1 MKRIKFNINDILLF
15 ISICL
20 IQFAV
25 YTKNVLT
32 VTNNSQNLINIALG
46 ILFVNALIRILEI
59 KATIKQWI
67 LYFLIISI
75 SVFNFIITKDGL
87 LLQLSLM
94 LIGSLSINFDK
105 LIFKDLIFKLIL
117 FIYIYHAQVIGNV
130 GILYFY
136 RDGVIRNALGF
147 NQPNALGFFLLSFF
161 MEFVY
166 LNRKNLK
173 IVNILVSFF
182 PIIYF
187 MINAGCRGAIISIFI
202 FMIFVLIMFFENKSV
217 KDKKNKAKGVT
228 FNWLI
233 PIFVILTL
241 ISFYITYKYM
251 NGNNLAIIL
260 DNLFSERIYLQSLF
274 LNLYKVTI
282 FGNEIVYF
290 DTLDNV
296 YMRVLLNFGIIVWGL
311 YLFIYHSI
319 VKSAL
324 EKKDIVMLIIVF
336 VFMIYGLMEWYII
349 RPGLNIFLIYFS
361 SYLYNARNKKEIENE
376 KPINFDYNTNL

>member
-1 MKRIKFNINDILLF
+1 
-15 ISICL
+15 
-20 IQFAV
+20 
-25 YTKNVLT
+25 
-32 VTNNSQNLINIALG
+32 
-46 ILFVNALIRILEI
+46 
-59 KATIKQWI
+59 
-67 LYFLIISI
+67 
-75 SVFNFIITKDGL
+75 
-87 LLQLSLM
+87 
-94 LIGSLSINFDK
+94 
-105 LIFKDLIFKLIL
+105 
-117 FIYIYHAQVIGNV
+117 
-130 GILYFY
+130 
-136 RDGVIRNALGF
+136 
-147 NQPNALGFFLLSFF
+147 
-161 MEFVY
+161 
-166 LNRKNLK
+166 
-173 IVNILVSFF
+173 
-182 PIIYF
+182 
-187 MINAGCRGAIISIFI
+187 
-202 FMIFVLIMFFENKSV
+202 MFFENKSV

>member
-187 MINAGCRGAIISIFI
+187 IINA
-202 FMIFVLIMFFENKSV
+202 N
-217 KDKKNKAKGVT
+217 
-228 FNWLI
+228 
-233 PIFVILTL
+233 
-241 ISFYITYKYM
+241 
-251 NGNNLAIIL
+251 
-260 DNLFSERIYLQSLF
+260 FSEMIHT
-274 LNLYKVTI
+274 TI
-282 FGNEIVYF
+282 RLVRTCSDFYF
-290 DTLDNV
+290 
-296 YMRVLLNFGIIVWGL
+296 Y
-311 YLFIYHSI
+311 
-319 VKSAL
+319 
-324 EKKDIVMLIIVF
+324 DICSNYVF
-336 VFMIYGLMEWYII
+336 
-349 RPGLNIFLIYFS
+349 
-361 SYLYNARNKKEIENE
+361 
-376 KPINFDYNTNL
+376 